1 MEYLKT
7 IGFYAHLQAVEIM
20 TGETRIEVYVRHRP
34 TKYLV
39 FPRRPGRSG
48 PSCMQPACLATV
60 VLDRQYWNTLIPSPT
75 ARKRPGARRQR

>member
-1 MEYLKT
+1 MASLFDCLSGELVYMEYLKT

-39 FPRRPGRSG
+39 FPRRR
-48 PSCMQPACLATV
+48 V
-60 VLDRQYWNTLIPSPT
+60 VRVCNPRAWPRLSWIDSTGIL
-75 ARKRPGARRQR
+75 